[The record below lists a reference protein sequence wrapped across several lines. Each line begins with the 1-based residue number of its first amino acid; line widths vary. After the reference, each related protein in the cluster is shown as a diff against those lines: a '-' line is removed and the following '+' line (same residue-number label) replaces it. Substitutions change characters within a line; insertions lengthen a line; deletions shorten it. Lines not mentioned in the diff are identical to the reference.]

1 MTVDIQKLY
10 DQIHYMHELT
20 INQLQ
25 EILELRNENRILRE
39 KLDGKLLNEREKQL
53 VSTATRFL
61 EDSRKQPRL
70 ILGLPET
77 KQTEKDLKLS
87 RT

>member
-1 MTVDIQKLY
+1 MTADIQKLY
-10 DQIHYMHELT
+10 DQIHHMHELT

-39 KLDGKLLNEREKQL
+39 KLNGKLP
-53 VSTATRFL
+53 ATRFL
-61 EDSRKQPRL
+61 EDSEKQPRL